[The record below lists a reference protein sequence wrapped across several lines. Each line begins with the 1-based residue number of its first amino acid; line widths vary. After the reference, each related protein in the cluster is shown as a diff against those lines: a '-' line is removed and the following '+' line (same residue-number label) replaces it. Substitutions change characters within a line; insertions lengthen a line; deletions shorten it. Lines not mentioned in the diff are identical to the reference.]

1 MILMYFRD
9 QNNFF
14 SVAVSAGFPSPAGDL
29 FASQLNLQDYLVKN
43 PNSTIYV
50 KVSGDSMSGV
60 GIFSGDTLIVDKSSN
75 PKNNS
80 IVLCILD
87 GDFLVKKLNISTN
100 STNLISA
107 NKKYEPIVV
116 TEYNDFR
123 ILGVV
128 VASIKKF
135 I

>member
-1 MILMYFRD
+1 MYFRD
-9 QNNFF
+9 QKIFF

-50 KVSGDSMSGV
+50 RVSGDSMCGA
-60 GIFSGDTLIVDKSSN
+60 GIFSGDTLIVDKSIN
-75 PKNNS
+75 PKNTS
-80 IVLCILD
+80 IILCVLD
-87 GDFLVKKLNISTN
+87 GEFLVKKLNINNN
-100 STNLISA
+100 STSLVSV

>member
-1 MILMYFRD
+1 MYFRD

-14 SVAVSAGFPSPAGDL
+14 SIAVSAGFPSPAGDL
-29 FASQLNLQDYLVKN
+29 FASQLNLEDYLVKN

-50 KVSGDSMSGV
+50 RVSGDSMRGA
-60 GIFSGDTLIVDKSSN
+60 GIFSGDTLIVDKSIN
-75 PKNNS
+75 PKNTS
-80 IVLCILD
+80 IILCVLD
-87 GDFLVKKLNISTN
+87 GEFLVKKLNINNN
-100 STNLISA
+100 STNLVSA

-116 TEYNDFR
+116 AEYNDFR

>member
-1 MILMYFRD
+1 MYFRD

-29 FASQLNLQDYLVKN
+29 FASQLNLEDYLVKN

>member
-1 MILMYFRD
+1 MYFRD

-14 SVAVSAGFPSPAGDL
+14 SIAVSAGFPSPAGDL
-29 FASQLNLQDYLVKN
+29 FFASQLNLEDYLVKN

-50 KVSGDSMSGV
+50 RVSGDSMRGV
-60 GIFSGDTLIVDKSSN
+60 GIFSGDILIVDKSIN
-75 PKNNS
+75 PKNTS
-80 IVLCILD
+80 IILCVLD
-87 GDFLVKKLNISTN
+87 GEFLVKKLNINNN
-100 STNLISA
+100 STNLVSA
-107 NKKYEPIVV
+107 NKKYEPIIV

>member
-1 MILMYFRD
+1 MYFRD
-9 QNNFF
+9 QKNFF

-29 FASQLNLQDYLVKN
+29 FASQLNLEDYLVKN

-50 KVSGDSMSGV
+50 RVSGDSMRGV
-60 GIFSGDTLIVDKSSN
+60 GIFSGDTLIVDKSIN
-75 PKNNS
+75 PKNTS
-80 IVLCILD
+80 IILCVLD
-87 GDFLVKKLNISTN
+87 GEFLVKKLNINNN
-100 STNLISA
+100 STNLVSV

>member
-1 MILMYFRD
+1 MNSED
-9 QNNFF
+9 
-14 SVAVSAGFPSPAGDL
+14 VSPIHYL
-29 FASQLNLQDYLVKN
+29 QLNLQDYLVKN

-50 KVSGDSMSGV
+50 RVSGDSMCGA
-60 GIFSGDTLIVDKSSN
+60 GIFSGDTLIVDKSIN
-75 PKNNS
+75 PKNTS
-80 IVLCILD
+80 IILCVLD
-87 GDFLVKKLNISTN
+87 GEFLVKKLNINNN
-100 STNLISA
+100 STNLVSA
-107 NKKYEPIVV
+107 NKKYEPIIV

>member
-1 MILMYFRD
+1 MYFRD

-14 SVAVSAGFPSPAGDL
+14 SIAVSAGFPSPAGDL
-29 FASQLNLQDYLVKN
+29 FASQLNLEDYLVKN

-50 KVSGDSMSGV
+50 RVSGDSMREV
-60 GIFSGDTLIVDKSSN
+60 GIFSGDTLIIDKSIN
-75 PKNNS
+75 PKNSN
-80 IVLCILD
+80 IILCVLD
-87 GDFLVKKLNISTN
+87 GEFLVKKLNLDDN
-100 STNLISA
+100 STSLVSA
-107 NKKYEPIVV
+107 NKKYQPIFL

>member
-1 MILMYFRD
+1 MYFS
-9 QNNFF
+9 QSIYFLNTF
-14 SVAVSAGFPSPAGDL
+14 VSAGFPSPAGDL
-29 FASQLNLQDYLVKN
+29 FASQLSLQDYLIKN

-50 KVSGDSMSGV
+50 RVSGDSMRGV
-60 GIFSGDTLIVDKSSN
+60 GIFSGDTLIVDKSIN
-75 PKNNS
+75 PKNTS
-80 IVLCILD
+80 IILCVLD
-87 GDFLVKKLNISTN
+87 GEFLVKKLNINNN
-100 STNLISA
+100 STNLVSA
-107 NKKYEPIVV
+107 NKKYEPIIV

>member
-1 MILMYFRD
+1 MYFRD

>member
-1 MILMYFRD
+1 MYFRD

-14 SVAVSAGFPSPAGDL
+14 SIAVSAGFPSPAGDL

>member
-1 MILMYFRD
+1 MYFRD

-14 SVAVSAGFPSPAGDL
+14 SIAVSAGFPSPAGDL
-29 FASQLNLQDYLVKN
+29 FASQLNLEDYLVKN

-50 KVSGDSMSGV
+50 RVSGDSMRGV

>member
-1 MILMYFRD
+1 
-9 QNNFF
+9 
-14 SVAVSAGFPSPAGDL
+14 
-29 FASQLNLQDYLVKN
+29 
-43 PNSTIYV
+43 
-50 KVSGDSMSGV
+50 MSGV